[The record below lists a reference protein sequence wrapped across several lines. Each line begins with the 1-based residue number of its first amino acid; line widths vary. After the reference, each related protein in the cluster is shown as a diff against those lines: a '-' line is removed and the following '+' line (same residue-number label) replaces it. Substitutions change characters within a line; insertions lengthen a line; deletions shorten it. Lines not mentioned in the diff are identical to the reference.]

1 MKRLLKKKINIF
13 GKEISAFV
21 IALFGVALVSAAL
34 IPYFGQ
40 IIGTVTV
47 GQGLTLDGQN
57 WDGASIVYSESLTS
71 LEAKMI
77 SSGEH
82 LLENNANVN
91 AVIDLDTNCT
101 GTDCSE
107 ISTTHDT
114 VGLSTTWSWVAGAN
128 ANASLSGDTVTLI
141 ADEHASDWSDASE
154 ARIRIDADDIENL
167 LGLGSDLTL
176 DDLTNIS
183 WEVTSGTGYAPH
195 VDVFLEDGNVLVFEY
210 AKVQTPYD
218 NVASY
223 PEGSF
228 NTFNEKGIVD
238 SNAEAWIQP
247 GCPGGSQ
254 IVSYTLSEWK
264 LGQLGDTYNFPCDGT
279 GTVRDSF
286 NIDGTTKV
294 LGFEI
299 EIDAWEQ
306 IPGVTNV
313 LADISNIVIN
323 GESKTIETL
332 SNPITIG
339 NNGNL
344 TFYVNSKF
352 PKMLT
357 PETYTLTTTINPA

>member
-154 ARIRIDADDIENL
+154 ARIRIDADDIDNL
-167 LGLGSDLTL
+167 
-176 DDLTNIS
+176 
-183 WEVTSGTGYAPH
+183 
-195 VDVFLEDGNVLVFEY
+195 
-210 AKVQTPYD
+210 
-218 NVASY
+218 
-223 PEGSF
+223 
-228 NTFNEKGIVD
+228 IV
-238 SNAEAWIQP
+238 
-247 GCPGGSQ
+247 
-254 IVSYTLSEWK
+254 V
-264 LGQLGDTYNFPCDGT
+264 
-279 GTVRDSF
+279 
-286 NIDGTTKV
+286 
-294 LGFEI
+294 
-299 EIDAWEQ
+299 
-306 IPGVTNV
+306 
-313 LADISNIVIN
+313 
-323 GESKTIETL
+323 
-332 SNPITIG
+332 
-339 NNGNL
+339 
-344 TFYVNSKF
+344 
-352 PKMLT
+352 
-357 PETYTLTTTINPA
+357 